1 MTTLVIIFI
10 LLMLPLGIIL
20 RMRNM
25 SKLLGVLILVCVALS
40 LYNLF
45 AGSPGSPAFFAG
57 PTALAL
63 MLGWTVGKWV
73 GGRG

>member
-10 LLMLPLGIIL
+10 LLMVPLGVIL
-20 RMRNM
+20 RMRSM
-25 SKLLGVLILVCVALS
+25 SKLLGVLILICVVLS

-57 PTALAL
+57 PAALSL
-63 MLGWTVGKWV
+63 MLGWTAGKWV

>member
-20 RMRNM
+20 RMRNLSM
-25 SKLLGVLILVCVALS
+25 VLGVLVLICVVLS

-45 AGSPGSPAFFAG
+45 AGSPGSPLFFAG
-57 PTALAL
+57 PMALAL
-63 MLGWTVGKWV
+63 MLGWTAGKWV